1 MYEGKKNIQQKYL
14 CVNIWVCHRRR
25 IYCFKKSFLNKII
38 AFFADRFVPL
48 DGHSTTWR
56 INQLVFERLG
66 SLNYLA
72 NQSAGIRT
80 TRISQLPGESISWY
94 LNDADLSTTWRIDQ
108 LVFER
113 RGSLYYL
120 ANRSAGISPFFHA
133 FMTTSMDHWMGYQA
147 RS

>member
-14 CVNIWVCHRRR
+14 CANFWVCHRRR
-25 IYCFKKSFLNKII
+25 IYCFKKSFLHKII

-72 NQSAGIRT
+72 NRSAGIWT

-94 LNDADLSTTWRIDQ
+94 SNDADLCTTWRIDQ
-108 LVFER
+108 LVSR
-113 RGSLYYL
+113 HSSMPSWRHLWTTGWDTRPGHDDLTLPST
-120 ANRSAGISPFFHA
+120 IS
-133 FMTTSMDHWMGYQA
+133 MILN
-147 RS
+147 